1 MRPSQLDEL
10 SRLIDTCSGGKD
22 GLHAT
27 AIPGVHCLRFSKI
40 NARMPTVYSPSLCV
54 VAQGRKSVYLG
65 AETYAYEPAQYLAVS
80 VDLAVIGEVTE
91 ASREFPYLCLQIQLD
106 AMELAELYLQDNLR
120 CDRTAATERGI
131 FLGDMDEQLS
141 DAVVRL
147 ANLLETPHDIA
158 MLAPII
164 KREIYYRLLRGP
176 NGNAIVQLA
185 QAGSQMQRIA
195 TAIQKLKADYDKP
208 FAVESLASEVG
219 MSPSSFHAHFKAVT
233 AMSPLQYQKRIRL
246 LEARRIMLAEK
257 RDALSTAYQVGYESA
272 SQFSREYA
280 RLFGLPPGRDIQ
292 RLLAESGDRGIDH
305 SPLYSVGLTAST

>member
-1 MRPSQLDEL
+1 MRPSQLNEL
-10 SRLIDTCSGGKD
+10 SRLIDSFSGGTD

-27 AIPGVHCLRFSKI
+27 AISGVHCLRFSKT
-40 NARMPTVYSPSLCV
+40 NASMPTVYLPSLCV

-65 AETYAYEPAQYLAVS
+65 AETYAYRPAQYLAVS

-91 ASREFPYLCLQIQLD
+91 ASRERPYLCLQIQLD
-106 AMELAELYLQDNLR
+106 AMELAELYLQDNHR
-120 CDRTAATERGI
+120 SDRTAATERGI
-131 FLGDMDEQLS
+131 FLGDMDEVLS

-147 ANLLETPHDIA
+147 ANLLETPQDIA
-158 MLAPII
+158 MLAPMI

-185 QAGSQMQRIA
+185 QTGSQMQRIA
-195 TAIQKLKADYDKP
+195 TAVQKLKAEYDKS
-208 FAVESLASEVG
+208 FAVEALASEVG

-292 RLLAESGDRGIDH
+292 RLLAESVDRGIDH
-305 SPLYSVGLTAST
+305 TPLYSAGLTAST